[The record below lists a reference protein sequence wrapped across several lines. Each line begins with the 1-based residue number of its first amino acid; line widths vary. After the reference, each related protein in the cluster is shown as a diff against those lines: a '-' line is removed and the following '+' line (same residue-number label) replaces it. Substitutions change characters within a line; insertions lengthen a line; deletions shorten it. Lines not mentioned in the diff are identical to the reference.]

1 MNSKKKLI
9 KNLFSIEKKNCII
22 TGGLGGIGFKI
33 AKLMAHNKANVII
46 IDRKKQNIKYKNIHC
61 YQSDLLNKN
70 KTKNLIDKIHT
81 KFGKIDILINALGI
95 SDENSF
101 INNINTNLISVYN
114 LTKIVIDK
122 MKTKGGS
129 IVNFTSLNSE
139 LGFSNN
145 PGYVSSK
152 GALKMLT
159 KSFAIDYAKYNIRVN
174 NIGPGYIKT
183 KMTKKRFQN
192 KKSRNLRLS
201 RIPFGRYGNPDELF
215 GAIVFLISDGSKYI
229 TGQDFYV
236 DGGFL
241 AKGI

>member
-101 INNINTNLISVYN
+101 INNIGAEKSIPNVSIIS
-114 LTKIVIDK
+114 
-122 MKTKGGS
+122 
-129 IVNFTSLNSE
+129 
-139 LGFSNN
+139 
-145 PGYVSSK
+145 
-152 GALKMLT
+152 
-159 KSFAIDYAKYNIRVN
+159 
-174 NIGPGYIKT
+174 IKE
-183 KMTKKRFQN
+183 
-192 KKSRNLRLS
+192 S
-201 RIPFGRYGNPDELF
+201 
-215 GAIVFLISDGSKYI
+215 
-229 TGQDFYV
+229 
-236 DGGFL
+236 
-241 AKGI
+241 